1 MKIDQQNLNG
11 VAGPPTGR
19 TQEIPASDPSVS
31 GSGAQTSGSPGSD
44 RAEISTLAGRISQTL
59 ASQSAD
65 RTARIQEL
73 AKQYNTG
80 RYSAD
85 SKATGSA
92 LVQDAIQGSAI
103 EGSNGA

>member
-11 VAGPPTGR
+11 VAAPQTGR
-19 TQEIPASDPSVS
+19 TQETPAPDSSVS

-59 ASQSAD
+59 ASQSAE

-73 AKQYNTG
+73 AKQYSTG
-80 RYSAD
+80 RYSTD

-92 LVQDAIQGSAI
+92 LVQDTL

>member
-1 MKIDQQNLNG
+1 MRIDQQNLNG
-11 VAGPPTGR
+11 AAGLQPGR
-19 TQEIPASDPSVS
+19 TQEIPPSDPSVS
-31 GSGAQTSGSPGSD
+31 DSGSQTSGSPGSD

-59 ASQSAD
+59 ASQSAE

-73 AKQYNTG
+73 AKQYSTG
-80 RYSAD
+80 RYGVD

-92 LVQDAIQGSAI
+92 LVQDAI